1 MAGSCGRAVST
12 WPHQH
17 PRTRPRTA
25 GIDKA
30 TGAAPR
36 ALPPPLPEAPSDGP
50 RLASEITEASTND
63 TQHQPDRRPLRALVT
78 GGSRGIGRRIA
89 ETLAADGMDVVLTF
103 RREADAAEQVVEGIR
118 AAGGTARAH
127 RLELESEED
136 IDRLFADEFPPGTRL
151 DVLVASAAS
160 SAFRPAVELEPRHL
174 ERSWATNVR
183 SFVLLAQRAAER
195 MGAPDR
201 MRPAGGRIVA
211 VTSYGSHRAFPL
223 YGAIGSDKAAVE
235 SWVRHLAAEFGVDGI
250 TVNAVNGGLIDT
262 DSLHYFYGHDGVPDL
277 DTMTSRIP
285 LGRLGTADDVAAA
298 VRFLASPA
306 AGYITGHTLV
316 VDGGLTVVAPP
327 FWSELRQDASP
338 TDPRRSRRPL
348 DA

>member
-1 MAGSCGRAVST
+1 M
-12 WPHQH
+12 
-17 PRTRPRTA
+17 RPRNE
-25 GIDKA
+25 
-30 TGAAPR
+30 
-36 ALPPPLPEAPSDGP
+36 PP
-50 RLASEITEASTND
+50 
-63 TQHQPDRRPLRALVT
+63 RALVT

-89 ETLAADGMDVVLTF
+89 ETLAAEGMDVVLTF
-103 RREADAAEQVVEGIR
+103 RREADAAAEVVDAIT
-118 AAGGTARAH
+118 ATGGSARAH

-136 IDRLFADEFPPGTRL
+136 IDRLFADEFPDGTRL
-151 DVLVASAAS
+151 DVLVASAAA
-160 SAFRPAVELEPRHL
+160 SAFRPAAELTSRHL

-183 SFVLLAQRAAER
+183 SFVLLAQRAA
-195 MGAPDR
+195 GR
-201 MRPAGGRIVA
+201 MRGGAGGPGGGRTGGRIIA

-235 SWVRHLAAEFGVDGI
+235 SWVRHLAAEFGRDGI

-262 DSLHYFYGHDGVPDL
+262 DSLHFFYGNAGVPDL
-277 DTMTSRIP
+277 DVMTSRIP
-285 LGRLGTADDVAAA
+285 LGRVGTADDIAEA

-327 FWSELRQDASP
+327 FWSELGRDASP
-338 TDPRRSRRPL
+338 TDPRRSRRPP